1 MKTSTLGRRA
11 LLKVAGFGA
20 AAAAFGACHDDDDNP
35 TKIGE
40 VLDASPSTWDELR
53 RKLRGD
59 LVLPGDARYDTV
71 RRAHN
76 TLFDTQLPA
85 AVAECVAPSDVQAC
99 IEAARRNEVRVA
111 ARSGGHSFGGYSTA
125 PGSLVVDLHRLSNVV
140 IDSPDTVIVAA
151 GAQLIDVYAKL
162 AEAGRCLPSG
172 SCATVGI
179 SGITLGGGLGALTR
193 KYGLTCDALL
203 SADIVLADGSRRT
216 VSPRADEDLY
226 WALRGGGGGNF
237 GIVTSFTFRTQ
248 PAPPV
253 LTVFGVSFPRGSAV
267 DVLGAWQFWYA
278 AVPKELWSNCI
289 VSGGAGNPAGIYVGG
304 CFVGSAS
311 DLAPH
316 IDNLIQRAGVQP
328 SSRSATEKGYM
339 DTMMYFAGCPT
350 LTVEQCHLRG
360 ESDAGGGQ
368 LDRATFVGSS
378 RVIAQW
384 ADSQK
389 VADVMRDQVTLNL
402 LIDGLGGAVQNLAPH
417 ATAFP
422 HRQALATVQVYRGAT
437 AENRAESE
445 QAVAHVQSA
454 LVDAVGF
461 GAYVN
466 YIDPR
471 MADWGQAYYGANLAR
486 LQQVA
491 KVYDADKF
499 FDFPQSIHRT

>member
-20 AAAAFGACHDDDDNP
+20 AAAAFGACHDDDEQP
-35 TKIGE
+35 PQPGGT
-40 VLDASPSTWDELR
+40 LDGSTTDWDELR

-71 RRAHN
+71 RRAYN

-111 ARSGGHSFGGYSTA
+111 ARSGGHSYGGYSTA
-125 PGSLVVDLHRLSNVV
+125 PGSLVVDLRRLSNVV
-140 IDSPDTVIVAA
+140 IDSPETVIVGA
-151 GAQLIDVYAKL
+151 GAQLIDIYAAL
-162 AEAGRCLPSG
+162 AAAGRCLPSG
-172 SCATVGI
+172 SCSTVGI
-179 SGITLGGGLGALTR
+179 SGITLGGGLGVLTR

-203 SADIVLADGSRRT
+203 SADIVLDDGSRRT
-216 VSPRADEDLY
+216 VSARADEDLY

-248 PAPPV
+248 PAPQV
-253 LTVFGVSFPRGSAV
+253 LTVFELPFPRGSAV
-267 DVLGAWQFWYA
+267 EVLGAWQSWYA
-278 AVPKELWSNCI
+278 DVPNELWSNCV
-289 VSGGAGNPAGIYVGG
+289 VSGGSGNPAGIFVGG
-304 CFVGSAS
+304 CFVGNSA
-311 DLAPH
+311 DLTPH
-316 IDNLIQRAGVQP
+316 LDALIQRAGVQP
-328 SSRSATEKGYM
+328 SSRSVTEKGYM
-339 DTMMYFAGCPT
+339 DTMLYFAGCRN

-378 RVIAQW
+378 RVTRGVNA
-384 ADSQK
+384 QK
-389 VADVMRDQVTLNL
+389 VADLMRDQVTLNL
-402 LIDGLGGAVQNLAPH
+402 LIDGLGGAVGNIPSH

-422 HRQALATVQVYRGAT
+422 HRQALATIQIYRGAS
-437 AENRAESE
+437 AENRTESE

-454 LVDAVGF
+454 LVDIAGF

-471 MADWGQAYYGANLAR
+471 MADWGPAYYGPNLAR

-491 KVYDADKF
+491 RVYDPDKF
-499 FDFPQSIHRT
+499 FDFPQSIHKA